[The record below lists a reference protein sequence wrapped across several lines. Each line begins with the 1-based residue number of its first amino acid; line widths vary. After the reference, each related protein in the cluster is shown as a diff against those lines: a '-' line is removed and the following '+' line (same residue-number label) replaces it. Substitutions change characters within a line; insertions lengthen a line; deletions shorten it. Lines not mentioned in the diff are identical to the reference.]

1 MKSKFK
7 YLLIIV
13 LLLFGALTLFLSSA
27 VLLDLFGMR
36 AKEGNYV
43 LIVVWANF
51 IASILYLSAAYA
63 IFKEKRWMVK
73 PLVLAL
79 VVLIIGQIGF
89 WVHIINE
96 GVYETKTIGAMIF
109 RIFFTSFLLIMTF
122 QLKPKQQLE
131 A

>member
-89 WVHIINE
+89 WVHII
-96 GVYETKTIGAMIF
+96 
-109 RIFFTSFLLIMTF
+109 MTF